1 MKQLVKATKN
11 EELKGR
17 LQYLFPFPDPS
28 VHQNHH
34 TGQAADISEALDN
47 RVVE

>member
-11 EELKGR
+11 EELKGK
-17 LQYLFPFPDPS
+17 LQYLRLFSDPS

-34 TGQAADISEALDN
+34 TGQVAGISEPLDN